1 MELHKCIL
9 YEEYVDTAFFNKFQ
23 KRIYIP
29 EYNIVVKFNNVNSY
43 YELEFKKSIDFD
55 EIKIIKIIFLK
66 KEYIENLQNKILNK
80 TLSEFRF

>member
-9 YEEYVDTAFFNKFQ
+9 YQEYVDTVFINKFQ